1 MTRQRRPVVLLRQ
14 VPGRTP
20 VHELW
25 ASTKLLVVAGVGV
38 LLAVFPGWIP
48 IAVVAVLVL
57 LTAWLARVPWGAL
70 PSAPASLWI
79 VFLIGAAVAGFA
91 GGAPFIE
98 LGSIRLGAGGQ
109 TSMNKTPCATP
120 SPRSTF

>member
-1 MTRQRRPVVLLRQ
+1 MTAPDPKPNRKPRKQRRPVVLLRP

-25 ASTKLLVVAGVGV
+25 AGTKLLVVAGVGV
-38 LLAVFPGWIP
+38 LLALYPGWVP

-70 PSAPASLWI
+70 PSAPVWLWI
-79 VFLIGAAVAGFA
+79 VLLIGAAIAA
-91 GGAPFIE
+91 LA
-98 LGSIRLGAGGQ
+98 
-109 TSMNKTPCATP
+109 
-120 SPRSTF
+120 

>member
-1 MTRQRRPVVLLRQ
+1 MTRQRRPVVLLRPL
-14 VPGRTP
+14 PGRTF

-25 ASTKLLVVAGVGV
+25 AGTKLLVVAGVGV

-57 LTAWLARVPWGAL
+57 LTASLARVPRGAL
-70 PSAPASLWI
+70 PSAPTWLWI

-98 LGSIRLGAGGQ
+98 LGSIRLGPAGC
-109 TSMNKTPCATP
+109 SATYN
-120 SPRSTF
+120 